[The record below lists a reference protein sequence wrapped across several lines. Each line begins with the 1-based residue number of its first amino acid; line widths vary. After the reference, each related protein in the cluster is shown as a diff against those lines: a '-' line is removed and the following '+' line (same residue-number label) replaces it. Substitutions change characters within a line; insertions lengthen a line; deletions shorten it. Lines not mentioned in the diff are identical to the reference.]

1 MNSVIQWFEQNH
13 MVRHLLVIAAL
24 LGSIYFGTK
33 ALDGYVAGI
42 TERWVTMLVGH
53 QVDALKFPTGSPI
66 TADEQRRL
74 AELFDTIKQRSNLH
88 LNIMNFY
95 YARFFTAIIMFSFSG
110 ALAAVLLVL
119 VGKKGWGQ
127 EHWNKGTG
135 LLFTAFFVVTA
146 ATVYFNSWPGVFQ
159 LERSISDNKVLTLQY
174 LALENEVLTYAV
186 TNEALN
192 YTVSID
198 DLQKQPISTEVVT
211 STTDVSGTVV
221 ISNPQQQPFQIGR
234 PMSAKNFIH
243 YIDLRL
249 SKDNIAVGFD
259 FKQVPN
265 YENIFNT
272 Q

>member
-1 MNSVIQWFEQNH
+1 MNSAAQWFRDNH
-13 MVRHLLVIAAL
+13 LIKHLLVIAAL
-24 LGSIYFGTK
+24 LGSIYIGTRI
-33 ALDGYVAGI
+33 LDGYVAGI
-42 TERWVTMLVGH
+42 TDRWVKMLVGH
-53 QVDALKFPTGSPI
+53 PVDALKFSAGSTI

-74 AELFDTIKQRSNLH
+74 GELFNTIKERSNLH
-88 LNIMNFY
+88 LDIMNYY
-95 YARFFTAIIMFSFSG
+95 YARFFTAIIMFSFTG
-110 ALAAVLLVL
+110 ALAAILLIL
-119 VGKKGWGQ
+119 VGKKGWA
-127 EHWNKGTG
+127 EENWNKGTG
-135 LLFTAFFVVTA
+135 LIFTAFFVVTA

-159 LERSISDNKVLTLQY
+159 LERSISDNKILTLQY

-192 YTVSID
+192 YSVSID
-198 DLQKQPISTEVVT
+198 DLQKQPVSNEVIT
-211 STTDVSGTVV
+211 STTDISGTVV
-221 ISNPQQQPFQIGR
+221 INKSPQQIQLGR
-234 PMSAKNFIH
+234 QMTPKEFIH